1 MTPEQTFILWG
12 EREREHA
19 LRSIYEMRI
28 DPKHPPEINIGP
40 HKKKR
45 SLSQNALMWKWINEV
60 VDIVC
65 ADTGNDADQI
75 HYWFKE
81 KFLSPT
87 IIEVRGQ
94 AVEYRTTTNLTAE
107 EMSAYMDRIHAFV
120 TQELDIRLTLPEE
133 RYAA

>member
-1 MTPEQTFILWG
+1 MSAEQTIIVRG
-12 EREREHA
+12 ERERQHA
-19 LRSIYEMRI
+19 LRTIYEMRI
-28 DPKHPPEINIGP
+28 DPAHPSEINIGP
-40 HKKKR
+40 YKKKR

-65 ADTGNDADQI
+65 TDTGNDADQI

-87 IIEVRGQ
+87 VIEVRGQ
-94 AVEYRTTTNLTAE
+94 PVEYRTTTNLTAE
-107 EMSAYMDRIHAFV
+107 EMSAYMNRIHAFV

-133 RYAA
+133 RFAA

>member
-1 MTPEQTFILWG
+1 MTAEQTMILRT
-12 EREREHA
+12 ERDRQRA
-19 LRSIYEMRI
+19 MKTIYEMRI
-28 DPKHPPEINIGP
+28 DPAHPKEINIGE

-75 HYWFKE
+75 HFWFKE

-87 IIEVRGQ
+87 VIEVRGQ
-94 AVEYRTTTNLTAE
+94 SVEYRTTTNLTAE
-107 EMSAYMDRIHAFV
+107 EMSAYMSRIHAFV
-120 TQELDIRLTLPEE
+120 TQELEIRLTLPEE
-133 RYAA
+133 RFAA

>member
-1 MTPEQTFILWG
+1 MTIEQTFVIRN
-12 EREREHA
+12 ERDREIA
-19 LRSIYEMRI
+19 LRTIYEMRI
-28 DPKHPPEINIGP
+28 DPTHPAEVGIGP

-75 HYWFKE
+75 HHWFKE

-87 IIEVRGQ
+87 TAEVHGEV
-94 AVEYRTTTNLTAE
+94 VEYRTTTNLTTE
-107 EMSAYMDRIHAFV
+107 QMSEYMNRIHAFV
-120 TQELDIRLTLPEE
+120 TQELNIRLTLPED
-133 RYAA
+133 RFAA